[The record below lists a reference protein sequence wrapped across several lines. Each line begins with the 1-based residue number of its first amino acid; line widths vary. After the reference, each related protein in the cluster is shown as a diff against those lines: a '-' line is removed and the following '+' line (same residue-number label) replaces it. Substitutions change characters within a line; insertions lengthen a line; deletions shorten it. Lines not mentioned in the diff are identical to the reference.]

1 MRANLSNELLNAIDD
16 RIYLDLEIYALTN
29 KMNKADNEGFKNYL
43 DKLISDI
50 IKHRKQVNDY
60 LIKNGVKIH
69 DVVEIDDMFVEYPY
83 HQKTMGGFKEGTM
96 RYWKSAMKLQLKRR
110 MNKYFG
116 GD

>member
-29 KMNKADNEGFKNYL
+29 KMNKASDEGFKNYL

-50 IKHRKQVNDY
+50 IKQRKQVNDY